1 MEGWQPEP
9 GELPS
14 EFAVFPLSGALL
26 LPHGKLPLN
35 IFEPRYKAMVEDSL
49 AGQRLFGMI
58 QPNPAPGNQSGLYRV
73 GCLGRL
79 SSFSETEDGRY
90 LISLTGTVRFEVMAE
105 LEGRRGYRR
114 VTGDFRRFLS
124 IDLAPPTGHL
134 PRRSA
139 LLLALRSY
147 FTANGFDAN
156 WDAID
161 GMTDDELVITL
172 CMVCPFDPAE
182 KQALLEADDPVARA
196 DVLITLLQMGAHSGS
211 AGKPM
216 FGDDDDTSRTP
227 S

>member
-1 MEGWQPEP
+1 MDGWHPGPE
-9 GELPS
+9 ELPA
-14 EFAVFPLSGALL
+14 EFAVFPLPGALL

-58 QPNPAPGNQSGLYRV
+58 QPNAAPGNETGLFRV

-90 LISLTGTVRFEVMAE
+90 LISLTGVVRFEVRAE
-105 LEGRRGYRR
+105 LEMRRGYRR
-114 VTGDFRRFLS
+114 VAGNFERFLAT
-124 IDLAPPTGHL
+124 DLAAPPDHL
-134 PRRSA
+134 PRRAA
-139 LLLALRSY
+139 LLTSLRSY

-182 KQALLEADDPVARA
+182 KQALLEASDPVARA
-196 DVLITLLQMGAHSGS
+196 DTLITLLQMGAHTGS
-211 AGKPM
+211 AAKRM
-216 FGDDDDTSRTP
+216 SGDDDDNPRSP